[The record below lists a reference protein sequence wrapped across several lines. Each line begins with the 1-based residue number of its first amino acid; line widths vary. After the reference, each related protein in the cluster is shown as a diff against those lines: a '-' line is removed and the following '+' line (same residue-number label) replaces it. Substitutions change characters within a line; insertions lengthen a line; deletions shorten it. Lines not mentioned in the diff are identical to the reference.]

1 MPATH
6 PILSKRAGEGGAADY
21 NDTLRVQQLLCR
33 AGFLAK
39 SAVNGSWGKGA
50 SPTAKAWDDFQRSKG
65 WTPTT
70 YIDPKDPEDRLG
82 YLASAAGVLQW
93 TPDYLRSASALSV
106 FVDFTIASSIPYG
119 WGANHPPG
127 TRIVVGFEKRPN
139 LILFM
144 QPNRQFDINTSE
156 PRSYNCCAFAN
167 VLLSVWQR
175 GNIHEAPYN
184 WSQAVGGD
192 GDQLGTRYGMP
203 EIKNSKGNQG
213 ISSLDELK
221 GAMSPDRIYHMA
233 LCLNSTG
240 TFTKHDTVVVN
251 NMVYQSNTKGASPNS
266 GSVYVQSIDDQWKKM
281 TVKRV
286 RLFGPGPY

>member
-6 PILSKRAGEGGAADY
+6 PILSKRAGEGGSADY
-21 NDTLRVQQLLCR
+21 GDVLRVQQLLCR

-39 SAVNGSWGKGA
+39 NAVNGTWGKTTSA
-50 SPTAKAWDDFQRSKG
+50 TAKAWGDFQTSKG
-65 WTPTT
+65 WIVQS
-70 YIDPKDPEDRLG
+70 YIEPKDPEDRLA
-82 YLASAAGVLQW
+82 YLAAAAGVVQW
-93 TPDYLRSASALSV
+93 TPSYLRSASALSV
-106 FVDFTIASSIPYG
+106 FTEFVIASNIPYG

-127 TRIVVGFEKRPN
+127 TRIVVGFLNRPDF
-139 LILFM
+139 ILFM
-144 QPNRQFDINTSE
+144 EPNKQFSIHTSE

-175 GNIHEAPYN
+175 GNIHESPYN

-192 GDQLGTRYGMP
+192 GEQLGTRYGMT
-203 EIKNSKGNQG
+203 EIKNSKGNPG
-213 ISSLDELK
+213 IASLDELK
-221 GAMSPDRIYHMA
+221 EAMSPDRIYHMA

-240 TFTKHDTVVVN
+240 GFTKHDTVVVN
-251 NMVYQSNTKGASPNS
+251 NQVYQSNVKGASPNA

-281 TVKRV
+281 SVKRV